1 MVNALIYSSLLCLIG
16 LMSLMLYRVKT
27 LYNAS
32 YPEQATHATSILN
45 HIIEKDIQV
54 KDEYENKM
62 ECLKQ
67 AQIFTGMQMLNIRRS
82 HGDLNQEN
90 MAWLREAI
98 SLYLIGAVDFIG
110 KQARCSTS
118 TRKELITLVLKS
130 NLKLS
135 EDISSQYFS
144 EALYRKF
151 SSEND
156 LMVRSGAKAAKSW
169 LTNQEVP
176 NDLTLSCQLDDW
188 GVFA

>member
-1 MVNALIYSSLLCLIG
+1 MVNALVYSSLLCIIG
-16 LMSLMLYRVKT
+16 LMSYMLYRIKT
-27 LYNAS
+27 LYTAS
-32 YPEQATHATSILN
+32 YPEHATSASS
-45 HIIEKDIQV
+45 IINFIFEKDIQV
-54 KDEYENKM
+54 KNVYENKM

-67 AQIFTGMQMLNIRRS
+67 AQIFSGVQMLNIKRS
-82 HGDLNQEN
+82 FGDLNQEN
-90 MAWLREAI
+90 MSWLREAI

-110 KQARCSTS
+110 KQSRCGAS

-156 LMVRSGAKAAKSW
+156 LMIRSGAKAAKAW
-169 LTNQEVP
+169 LTNQKVP
-176 NDLTLSCQLDDW
+176 NQLTLSCQLDDW